1 MTSDISTPTNTDMDI
16 EPAAVTTAAQVTLW
30 VCITCRISLTHSIAT
45 RATDGRDLFDL
56 ISLQHDTYAAAK
68 QISLQ
73 PVECMGSCERACIA
87 GIGAHGKFSY
97 LFGSLEPT
105 PEHATAMLDC
115 ALLLGQQRGAV
126 LGRIHRPTL
135 LRNSLLSR
143 IPPLTLSNFRNNT
156 P

>member
-1 MTSDISTPTNTDMDI
+1 MTSDISTPTNTDMDVDTG
-16 EPAAVTTAAQVTLW
+16 AVTVAAKVTLW
-30 VCITCRISLTHSIAT
+30 VCITCRISLTHGIAT
-45 RATDGRDLFDL
+45 MSTDGRDLFNL
-56 ISLQHDTYAAAK
+56 ISLRHDTYPAAK

-73 PVECMGSCERACIA
+73 PVECMGSCERACTA
-87 GIGAHGKFSY
+87 GIGAPGKFSY

-105 PEHATAMLDC
+105 PEHAAAMLDC

-126 LGRIHRPTL
+126 LGRIHRPAL

-143 IPPLTLSNFRNNT
+143 IPPLTLSNPRSNT